1 MSLPSTQ
8 VSAEIDEFAGQE
20 SSDVPASDT
29 GVPESRYEDVILTI
43 WQEVLGRTD
52 IGVTEDFLTL
62 GDHSLAPTVVA
73 RIRKRLG
80 VDIPVMDFFESRT
93 VTSLA
98 EKVAAKAA
106 AARAAAGPPRS
117 ITPRPPD
124 AEPVLSYDQQRLWME
139 NQLLPGVIYNVHMRR
154 RLIGPLDV
162 AVLQRSVRAILT
174 RHEALRAR
182 FPIVEGRPVHV
193 VAEADDSWSVR
204 VEDLTAAD
212 GERTAQA
219 LSLLDEESTTPFDLT
234 EGPLLRCMLVRM
246 SDTEHLLGVTMHH
259 IVSDTWSLAL
269 FVRELSALY
278 EAGGDPVRADL
289 PPLHVQYGDYAVWQ
303 RERLVGEALERQVR
317 YWRNHLSGAPPVL
330 ALPTA
335 QRRTTTQRA
344 EADRMESVLTREETA
359 ALHAL
364 CRDRGVTPF
373 MALLAGLTTV
383 FSRWTGQHDVVIGV
397 PLAGRTTSGTDHMIG
412 FFVNVLPF
420 RIDLSG
426 NPSFAELL
434 GRVRRVALD
443 GYDHADAPLDVL
455 VEDLQVAR
463 DPRRTPL
470 FEVVLNVVGSPEA
483 EQAMGL
489 TVEPMETPSLF
500 SRFDL
505 TVTAQESGGRLR
517 LQLDFASDRC
527 DAEMVRVLVRHVH
540 ELLSGAVEDPE
551 RGILDF
557 EFQLPAEV
565 QAALSTP
572 APALAL
578 HEAVD
583 RNAALSAGTAVADAD
598 GEWSYG
604 RLSRAAGD
612 IAQLLTRH
620 KIAAGDPVA
629 VVRRPGAGFVA
640 ALLGC
645 AKAGATCSVI
655 DDAATAG
662 TASAVLDTAP
672 DGTGTIDLAE
682 ALHGTTEMSALSGRP
697 QTSNETAPD
706 RPRVG
711 GGTGDRAGTADWAVE
726 RFAVTAADRVAVL
739 SSVPGHLEA
748 ALSTAFRAGA
758 AFVIPNCSFAA
769 DATAVTDWLRT
780 NAISVLY
787 ATPSVLRALA
797 ADACAPQLPDLA
809 CVFVENS
816 GDLLSYDVA
825 TLRRLS
831 PTSRFVSL
839 YGTGADGRPRAV
851 YDVPADWELATA
863 PLRVPLGRELPDRP
877 AELLRPGGRPAA
889 VGELGELSFAA
900 EGTGDIG
907 RRWSDGSL
915 EFVCR
920 TDGSPAFDPQE
931 TVATLWDIPD
941 VHDALVTVAQGSQDT
956 PALTAYVAG
965 PDPQTDAAVLHNF
978 LRTRLPGYLLP
989 ERIVVLPA
997 LPRTAWGEYD
1007 LTALAADAGERGADE
1022 DYVAPRTPMERQLT
1036 ELIMELLGIER
1047 VGVYD
1052 SFFELG
1058 GFSLLATQ
1066 LATRIRAL
1074 FHVELALRD
1083 VFEAPT
1089 VDELAQLIVRTQA
1102 ELSGEDDLEALLDE
1116 LDLVD
1121 EEEPPAGLAAQPAGG
1136 VAPQLYGQV
1145 VERLR
1150 EAVFTADK
1158 PDETPQ
1164 STARALWL
1172 AAAGT
1177 PRAVTADTA
1186 APLPDL
1192 TPEQEARLDG
1202 LLRRRI
1208 DGEPLAYLTGRA
1220 GFMGLELLTAPGA
1233 LIPRRGT
1240 ELLAGAVLALAGEIA
1255 DEAAAVRVLDLC
1267 TGAGNLAVSLAVRE
1281 PRARVWAS
1289 DLEAEAVAVAARNAE
1304 FHQVADRVTAASGD
1318 LFGALDELADRPT
1331 AFDLVVCNPP
1341 YMPTETARSMPVE
1354 MGGFE
1359 PAAAFDGGDVGL
1371 SVVYRLIAEAPRHL
1385 VPGGWLCFE
1394 VGAGM
1399 GRVVEKRLA
1408 ALGTYSETRLV
1419 TDQNGNTR
1427 AILARRLS

>member
-8 VSAEIDEFAGQE
+8 VTADFEEFSGRD
-20 SSDVPASDT
+20 STDLSASDADAP
-29 GVPESRYEDVILTI
+29 GSRYENAILAI
-43 WQEVLGRTD
+43 WQEVLGRFDVDVTD
-52 IGVTEDFLTL
+52 DFLTL
-62 GDHSLAPTVVA
+62 GDHSLAPAVVA

-98 EKVAAKAA
+98 ARVAAKEA
-106 AARAAAGPPRS
+106 AARAAAAPPRT

-162 AVLQRSVRAILT
+162 PVLQRSVRAILA

-182 FPIVEGRPVHV
+182 FPTVEGRPVHR
-193 VAEADDSWSVR
+193 VADPDDDWSVR
-204 VEDLTAAD
+204 VEDLTTAD
-212 GERTAQA
+212 GDRTARA
-219 LSLLDEESTTPFDLT
+219 LALLDEESTTPFDLA

-278 EAGGDPVRADL
+278 EAGGDPVLADL
-289 PPLHVQYGDYAVWQ
+289 PPLPVQYGDYALWQ
-303 RERLVGEALERQVR
+303 RERLVGEALERQVG
-317 YWRNHLSGAPPVL
+317 YWREHLAGAPPVL

-344 EADRMESVLTREETA
+344 EADRMESVLTREETT

-364 CRDRGVTPF
+364 CRAQGVTPF

-383 FSRWTGQHDVVIGV
+383 FSRWTGQDDVVIGV

-426 NPSFAELL
+426 NPSFTELL
-434 GRVRRVALD
+434 GRVRRIALD
-443 GYDHADAPLDVL
+443 GYDHADAPLDAL

-483 EQAMGL
+483 ERAMGL

-505 TVTAQESGGRLR
+505 TVTAQESDGRLR

-527 DAEMVRVLVRHVH
+527 DVEMVRVLVGHVH
-540 ELLSGAVEDPE
+540 ELLSGAVADPG
-551 RGILDF
+551 RGILDYTF
-557 EFQLPAEV
+557 RPP
-565 QAALSTP
+565 AALPGPQTP
-572 APALAL
+572 ALDLAP
-578 HEAVD
+578 HEEVD
-583 RNAALSAGTAVADAD
+583 RHAASAAGTAVTDAD

-604 RLSRAAGD
+604 RLARTASD
-612 IAQLLTRH
+612 IAGLLAGH
-620 KIAAGDPVA
+620 GIAAGDRVA

-645 AKAGATCSVI
+645 AKAGADCSVI
-655 DDAATAG
+655 DDPAAATAV
-662 TASAVLDTAP
+662 SAVLDAAA
-672 DGTGTIDLAE
+672 DGTGTIGLSEVLSNPA
-682 ALHGTTEMSALSGRP
+682 ATPTGQAPAPSGT
-697 QTSNETAPD
+697 QD
-706 RPRVG
+706 RP
-711 GGTGDRAGTADWAVE
+711 
-726 RFAVTAADRVAVL
+726 ADRFGATPADRIAVL
-739 SSVPGHLEA
+739 SSVPGHLES
-748 ALSTAFRAGA
+748 ALAMTFRAGA
-758 AFVIPNCSFAA
+758 TFAIPNCSFAA
-769 DATAVTDWLRT
+769 DAGTVTHWLRT

-797 ADACAPQLPDLA
+797 ADPTGPRLPDLTR
-809 CVFVENS
+809 VFVENT
-816 GDLLSYDVA
+816 GDLLSRDVD
-825 TLRRLS
+825 TLRRLA
-831 PTSRFVSL
+831 PTARFVSL
-839 YGTGADGRPRAV
+839 YGSGADGRPRAV
-851 YDVPADWELATA
+851 HEVPVGQELRTA
-863 PLRVPLGRELPDRP
+863 PLRVPLGRELPGAP
-877 AELLRPGGRPAA
+877 AELVRPGGRPAA
-889 VGELGELSFAA
+889 VGEPGELTFATVR
-900 EGTGDIG
+900 TGDIG
-907 RRWSDGSL
+907 RRWPDGSL

-920 TDGSPAFDPQE
+920 ADGSPAFDPQE
-931 TVATLWDIPD
+931 TAATLWDIPE
-941 VHDALVTVAQGSQDT
+941 VRDALVTVAAGPADP

-965 PDPQTDAAVLHNF
+965 PDPRTDAAVLHNF

-997 LPRTAWGEYD
+997 LPRTPWGEYD
-1007 LTALAADAGERGADE
+1007 LAALEASAGDGGTDE
-1022 DYVAPRTPMERQLT
+1022 EYVPPRTPMEEQLT
-1036 ELIMELLGIER
+1036 ELIKELLDIRR

-1083 VFEAPT
+1083 IFEAPT

-1102 ELSGEDDLEALLDE
+1102 ELSGDDDLEALLAE
-1116 LDLVD
+1116 LDTAD
-1121 EEEPPAGLAAQPAGG
+1121 QDGTAAALP
-1136 VAPQLYGQV
+1136 VAPGEDAVPLLYGRV
-1145 VERLR
+1145 EERLR
-1150 EAVFTADK
+1150 EQAVFTADK
-1158 PDETPQ
+1158 PDESPQ
-1164 STARALWL
+1164 STARALWF

-1177 PRAVTADTA
+1177 PRAVTADATE
-1186 APLPDL
+1186 PLPGL
-1192 TPEQEARLDG
+1192 TPEQERALDE
-1202 LLRRRI
+1202 LLGRRI
-1208 DGEPLAYLTGRA
+1208 AGEPLAYLTGRG
-1220 GFMGLELLTAPGA
+1220 GFLGLELLTAPGA

-1240 ELLAGAVLALAGEIA
+1240 ELLAGAALDLAGEIA
-1255 DEAAAVRVLDLC
+1255 DRAAEVRILDLC
-1267 TGAGNLAVSLAVRE
+1267 TGAGNLAVSLAVLE

-1289 DLEAEAVAVAARNAE
+1289 DLEADAVAVAARNAE
-1304 FHQVADRVTAASGD
+1304 FHEVADRVTAAAGD
-1318 LFGALDELADRPT
+1318 LFAALDELPDRP
-1331 AFDLVVCNPP
+1331 AEFDLIVCNPP
-1341 YMPTETARSMPVE
+1341 YMPTESARTMPVE
-1354 MGGFE
+1354 VGGFE

-1371 SVVYRLIAEAPRHL
+1371 TVVYRLIAEAHRHL
-1385 VPGGWLCFE
+1385 VPGGWLGFE

-1408 ALGTYSETRLV
+1408 ALGTYSEIRLV
-1419 TDQNGNTR
+1419 ADQDGNTR